1 MPDPE
6 LILAPA
12 IVEATVETEPVLNAF
27 NSLMTIVKANAGV
40 SGFSNWVMQTTQALS
55 KERLH
60 IHKLVFNGLYYAVE
74 PRQSWPHFEDY
85 LAHMEAIEPEEL
97 RQRVLGT
104 YVGPYFGEVP
114 FSEQPK
120 PEPMEL
126 LNSQEGFLSYLNSC
140 CSTHGIDEEIEKVAF
155 GYLQNPPAMKELI
168 VSHLRTMWE
177 DVMADEWQR
186 VEPMIQESV
195 DALRQINL
203 SGLSALEAFQKVT
216 GVEPTEKIY
225 HLLNE
230 NRRVVF
236 VPSVHIGPYK
246 HKIIGDDTLW
256 IIFGARVPEGAE
268 SSKPALSINDLMV
281 QLGAL
286 ADETRLRILALVV
299 EYGELCTMDIMEHLD
314 LSQSTAQR
322 HLKHL
327 TATGYLIAQRREGA
341 KCFSLNSARFDQ
353 TFNAMK
359 RLLKA

>member
-12 IVEATVETEPVLNAF
+12 IVEATVEAEPGLNAF
-27 NSLMTIVKANAGV
+27 TSLMTISKASYGL
-40 SGFSNWVMQTTQALS
+40 SGFPNWVTQTAQALS

-60 IHKLVFNGLYYAVE
+60 IHRLVFNGLYYAVE
-74 PRQSWPHFEDY
+74 PRQSWLHFEDY
-85 LAHMEAIEPEEL
+85 LDYMENADPEEM
-97 RQRVLGT
+97 RNRVLRT

-114 FSEQPK
+114 VEIK

-126 LNSQEGFLSYLNSC
+126 LDSQEGFLSYLNNC
-140 CSTHGIDEEIEKVAF
+140 CSSHGIDEEIEKVAF
-155 GYLQNPPAMKELI
+155 GYLHNPPAMKELI

-177 DVMADEWQR
+177 EIMAQEWQR
-186 VEPMIQESV
+186 VEPMVQESV
-195 DALRQINL
+195 NAFRQVDL

-216 GVEPTEKIY
+216 GVEPTEKI
-225 HLLNE
+225 HRILNL

-236 VPSVHIGPYK
+236 VPSAHMGPYK
-246 HKIIGDDTLW
+246 NKIIGQDILW
-256 IIFGARVPEGAE
+256 IFFGARVPEGSE
-268 SSKPALSINDLMV
+268 SSAPALGINDLMV

-286 ADETRLRILALVV
+286 ADETRLRILSLVV

-327 TATGYLIAQRREGA
+327 TATGYLIAKRREGA
-341 KCFSLNSARFDQ
+341 KCFSLNPARFDQ

-359 RLLKA
+359 RLLQA